1 MTELDPIFER
11 YRALQQYVGWTSA
24 DAEAVR
30 AAYPLLAPHFK
41 SLVED
46 FYATVQL
53 HAESSRVITGGAAQ
67 VARLQ
72 KTLHQWLEDLF
83 SGCYDAAYVQRRW
96 RVGRRHVEIGLDQV
110 FAAAALARLRTGLLR
125 VMTQNAGPNVVE
137 QAQALNRLIDLDMT
151 IIQDAYLA
159 ESRDRQQRQERLAT
173 IGQVSAGIAHELRN
187 PLNVVRTSVYYLL
200 NASNA
205 TPEKVVEHLRRIERQ
220 VGLADNVITA
230 LANFSRL
237 PLPEL
242 RPLPLE
248 HCLRE
253 AVETS
258 AIPGSIQVS
267 LDIEPAAQKVLGDQ
281 EQLRIV
287 FSNLFRNARDAMPEG
302 GRLQVSARRAHPSVE
317 VAVADT
323 GGGIP
328 AEALARVM
336 EPLYSTKARGLG
348 LGLAIARAIVEKHQG
363 AIQVESKPGRGS
375 TFRVRLLA
383 AEEAAT

>member
-1 MTELDPIFER
+1 MDQLFER
-11 YRALQQYVGWTSA
+11 YQSLQQYVGWSAA
-24 DAEAVR
+24 DAAHVR
-30 AAYPLLAPHFK
+30 AAYPVLAPRFPA
-41 SLVED
+41 LIDD
-46 FYATVQL
+46 FYATLQAHV
-53 HAESSRVITGGAAQ
+53 ESARVITGGAAQ
-67 VARLQ
+67 VARLKQ
-72 KTLHQWLEDLF
+72 TLLGWLEDLF

-110 FAAAALARLRTGLLR
+110 YAAAALARLRGGLLHSLTDSR
-125 VMTQNAGPNVVE
+125 GSDVVE
-137 QAQALNRLIDLDMT
+137 QAQALNRLIDLDLA

-159 ESRDRQQRQERLAT
+159 ESRERQQRQERLAT
-173 IGQVSAGIAHELRN
+173 IGQVSGGIAHELRN

-200 NASNA
+200 NARNA
-205 TPEKVVEHLRRIERQ
+205 TPEKVVEHLGRIERQ
-220 VGLADNVITA
+220 VGLADSVITA

-242 RPLPLE
+242 EPVALE

-258 AIPGSIQVS
+258 SIPPSIDVT
-267 LDIEPAAQKVLGDQ
+267 LDVEPAAGRVLGDP

-287 FSNLFRNARDAMPEG
+287 FSNLFRNARDAMPQG
-302 GRLQVSARRAHPSVE
+302 GRLAVSARCMAPVVE
-317 VAVADT
+317 VTVADT

-363 AIQVESKPGRGS
+363 GIQVESEPGRGS
-375 TFRVRLLA
+375 TFRVRLLG
-383 AEEAAT
+383 AEETNP